1 MEITIINRS
10 KLSLAVTINGE
21 EVLLDSKQEIKVEL
35 ADSIDTVTV
44 SEPKRSF
51 WHNVGNFAVGSVFG
65 LLDLAG
71 EALSMRKSMRL
82 STKFEL
88 HDLTQ
93 SNTVILG
100 NPYLDFVSCS
110 MIFNE
115 KTIDGELEITETEL
129 ETRIKEYYL
138 DLISPLF
145 IPQLLLIL
153 FAVIMAVKGIWIV
166 PGIILLVELLIFVVY
181 KKHLISNKKTKED
194 LKRIIKP

>member
-1 MEITIINRS
+1 MDFTIINRS
-10 KLSLAVTINGE
+10 KLSLSVTINGE
-21 EVLLDSKQEIKVEL
+21 KILLDSKQEIKVEL
-35 ADSIDTVTV
+35 ADSIDTVAV

-51 WHNVGNFAVGSVFG
+51 WYNVGNFAVGSVIG

-88 HDLTQ
+88 PDLTQ

-115 KTIDGELEITETEL
+115 KTIEGELEITGNEL
-129 ETRIKEYYL
+129 KTRIKEYYL

-181 KKHLISNKKTKED
+181 KKHLASNKETKEE
-194 LKRIIKP
+194 LKSLIKS